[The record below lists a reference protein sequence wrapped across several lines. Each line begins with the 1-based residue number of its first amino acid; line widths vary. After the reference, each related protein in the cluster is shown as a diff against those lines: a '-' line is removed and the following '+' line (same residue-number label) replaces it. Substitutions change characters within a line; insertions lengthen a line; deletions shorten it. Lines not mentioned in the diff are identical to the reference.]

1 MLTRIFLLITV
12 LTFFIFFPSEV
23 GLCRWSNDPE
33 QNLPVCVAMDVQEF
47 PFLVEDG
54 SGGVIVTWHDIR
66 SGNRDIYA
74 QRINADGELLWAKD
88 GISVYTGE
96 GEQGWP
102 ASVSDGA
109 GGAIIAWMDSRAV
122 HEVTAERSE
131 HNNTQDIY
139 AQRVDATGKLLW
151 DTTGVPVCVDNDVL
165 QEDVMAIPDGSGGVI
180 LTWEDWRNGNQDIYT
195 QRIDGNGKPVWAEN
209 GVSVCKAEGDQ
220 YDPSVTINSK
230 GGAIFVWWDARSPAD
245 WNIRAQ
251 RLDADGKPIWD
262 ESGVAV
268 CDEPGAQGNPLIA
281 NDGAGGAYVVWVDY
295 RNDEM
300 MMFANGDIYVQHL
313 DANGAMLLAKSGIP
327 ICNLP
332 SNQQQPAIISDG
344 AGGTIITWW
353 DERDVYSDI
362 YAQRINGNGKALW
375 QKNGLP
381 VCVAEGLQREPRLI
395 SDGTNGAIIY
405 WKDYRQD
412 YGERT
417 VDDIYVQRINADGE
431 ILWGHNGAPVCT
443 ANGEQITFHA
453 VTDSEEGIFIAWAD
467 KRNGEEDIYIQR
479 VFFK

>member
-1 MLTRIFLLITV
+1 MTRINYLLIIA
-12 LTFFIFFPSEV
+12 LIFFFIVFSES
-23 GLCRWSNDPE
+23 GLCRWSNDHE
-33 QNLPVCVAMDVQEF
+33 QNMPVCVAADVQEF
-47 PFLVEDG
+47 PFLIADG

-74 QRINADGELLWAKD
+74 QRINADGEVLWSKD

-102 ASVSDGA
+102 ASITDGA
-109 GGAIIAWMDSRAV
+109 GGAIIAWMDSRN
-122 HEVTAERSE
+122 
-131 HNNTQDIY
+131 NNTQDIY
-139 AQRVDATGKLLW
+139 AQRIDENGKLLW
-151 DTTGVPVCVDNDVL
+151 DTTGVPVCVDDDVL
-165 QEDVMAIPDGSGGVI
+165 QEDVMAIPDSSGGVI

-195 QRIDGNGKPVWAEN
+195 QRIDGNGKPVWAKN

-220 YDPSVTINSK
+220 YDPSVTTGSK
-230 GGAIFVWWDARSPAD
+230 GEAIFVWWDARLPAD

-251 RLDADGKPIWD
+251 RLDANGNPVWN

-281 NDGAGGAYVVWVDY
+281 SDGEGGAYVVWVDY

-300 MMFANGDIYVQHL
+300 MIFANGDIYIQHL
-313 DANGAMLLAKSGIP
+313 DANGAMLLAKGGIS
-327 ICNLP
+327 ICDLP
-332 SNQQQPAIISDG
+332 SNQQQPDIISDG

-362 YAQRINGNGKALW
+362 YSQRINSNGKALW
-375 QKNGLP
+375 RENGLP
-381 VCVAEGLQREPRLI
+381 ICVAEGLQREPQLI
-395 SDGTNGAIIY
+395 PDGASGAIIY

-412 YGERT
+412 YGEQT

-431 ILWGHNGAPVCT
+431 ILWGHNGAAVCT
-443 ANGEQITFHA
+443 ANGEQITLHA
-453 VTDSEEGIFIAWAD
+453 ATDGEGGIFIVWSD
-467 KRNGEEDIYIQR
+467 KRSGEEDIYIQR